1 MAKGKNYG
9 TAFIVCF
16 IIFVIWQVV
25 QMAVKG
31 LLVNIIFCMAI
42 FGAWRGIVNSDS
54 GEEPSGDGGQEQI
67 AEESE
72 QEVKEDEKN

>member
-16 IIFVIWQVV
+16 VIFVIWQVV

-54 GEEPSGDGGQEQI
+54 GEEPSGDSGQEQI